1 MDLILEI
8 NVMSDGLTLNFLFS
22 ISSMKWSISSGFLVL
37 LPFKKITIVSNFI
50 HSIYL
55 LKRNE
60 IFWEQVKVL
69 VLVAVFWCRP
79 ISNCFLILFSVG
91 SALKNFYPN
100 NSHQIVF

>member
-8 NVMSDGLTLNFLFS
+8 NVMSDGLTLKFLFS
-22 ISSMKWSISSGFLVL
+22 ISSMKWSILSRFLVL
-37 LPFKKITIVSNFI
+37 LPFKKITIVSNFV
-50 HSIYL
+50 HSICL

-79 ISNCFLILFSVG
+79 ISNCFLTLFSAG
-91 SALKNFYPN
+91 SALNNFFPY

>member
-8 NVMSDGLTLNFLFS
+8 NVMSDGLTLKFLFS
-22 ISSMKWSISSGFLVL
+22 ISSMKWSILSRFLVL
-37 LPFKKITIVSNFI
+37 LPFKKITIVSSFVR
-50 HSIYL
+50 SICL

-79 ISNCFLILFSVG
+79 ISNCFLILFSAG
-91 SALKNFYPN
+91 SALNNFFPY